1 MPSIRSIGRPLAAI
15 LFTALL
21 IRALALWAA
30 WDAQLVLDEQL
41 YLIRAEA
48 LLRGEGFVGSFQS
61 WVRHP
66 DTTMMAGLPQ
76 YAGSYQP
83 PLYTMFVA
91 SILALPGLGVGAVKI
106 VQLLLSVLTVFVVY
120 RIGRRWFD
128 ERCALAAAALCALY
142 PNFIAFT
149 HYLWS
154 ETLFVFLVTL
164 AIAYVTR
171 GKDASRRELL
181 VAGLLFGL
189 AALTRSAI
197 LYFLPV
203 VGLWLVWVHRAQ
215 GPRALLR
222 PALLLAVLVPI
233 APWTVRSCLLHEG
246 FVLID
251 TNGPFNLWR
260 GNTPT
265 TFASRAN
272 PPGGTYAAPFDGL
285 PLMPVASQNPRLLV
299 ELVKRD
305 LHEPQPTDLEIA
317 RHARRLAW
325 NHIRE
330 DPTAFLRR
338 GWIKIVDMW
347 NPTSFLLRQFRVG
360 AYGATN
366 ATAEALLG
374 WSAVLGFLVTMGAGL
389 VGLFA
394 SRRDPHAWL
403 VIALL
408 LFFTA
413 IHAVTFGLTRFR
425 LPLMPFVI
433 LFAGQAMAL
442 GAARWHAA
450 RRRAA

>member
-1 MPSIRSIGRPLAAI
+1 M
-15 LFTALL
+15 ALL
-21 IRALALWAA
+21 VRALALWAA

-41 YLIRAEA
+41 YGIRADA

-66 DTTMMAGLPQ
+66 DATMMAELPQ

-83 PLYTMFVA
+83 PLYTLFVA
-91 SILALPGLGVGAVKI
+91 SILALPALGVGAVKV
-106 VQLLLSVLTVFVVY
+106 VQVLLSVLTVFVVY
-120 RIGRRWFD
+120 RIGRSWFD
-128 ERCALAAAALCALY
+128 ERCALVAAALCALY

-164 AIAYVTR
+164 AFAYATKR
-171 GKDASRRELL
+171 GHASRAEL
-181 VAGLLFGL
+181 VIAGLLFGL

-197 LYFLPV
+197 LYFRPI
-203 VGLWLVWVHRAQ
+203 VGLWLAWVHRGQ
-215 GPRALLR
+215 GRRALVKPL
-222 PALLLAVLVPI
+222 LLLAALVPI
-233 APWTVRSCLLHEG
+233 APWTVRSSLLHEG

-260 GNTPT
+260 GNTPA
-265 TFASRAN
+265 TFADRAN
-272 PPGGTYAAPFDGL
+272 PPGGTYAPPFDGL

-299 ELVKRD
+299 ETVKRD
-305 LHEPQPTDLEIA
+305 LVQQQPTDLEIA

-325 NHIRE
+325 SHIRE
-330 DPTAFLRR
+330 EPTTFLHR

-360 AYGATN
+360 AYGETN
-366 ATAEALLG
+366 AAVQAVLS
-374 WSAVLGFLVTMGAGL
+374 WCAVLGFLFVMGAGL
-389 VGLFA
+389 VGLIA
-394 SRRDPHAWL
+394 SHRDPQAWL
-403 VIALL
+403 VIALV

-413 IHAVTFGLTRFR
+413 IHASTFGLTRFR

-433 LFAGQAMAL
+433 LFAGRAIAL
-442 GAARWHAA
+442 GAERWYAV
-450 RRRAA
+450 RSRAA